1 MNNNNNNGSVD
12 CASAFYDNLDKNQ
25 EKQPY
30 PHKNVIL
37 FWNTQS
43 QKDQTIP
50 HEKVAK
56 LGLKPQLV
64 RQDSYS

>member
-1 MNNNNNNGSVD
+1 MVVLIVL
-12 CASAFYDNLDKNQ
+12 AHFMIILTKIKKNS
-25 EKQPY
+25 PY

-43 QKDQTIP
+43 QKDQMIP